1 MCGSRSRSECSH
13 NYTSLPPPALTP
25 TDPTFIS
32 RKTGYP
38 SCENLNKAHIHGK
51 FATVSTSLFIL
62 SFIGLNTKPD
72 AKKIFIMSS
81 LRLRQP
87 PQLDPPF

>member
-1 MCGSRSRSECSH
+1 MLQKQGASEKG
-13 NYTSLPPPALTP
+13 PP
-25 TDPTFIS
+25 
-32 RKTGYP
+32 RKIGRQ
-38 SCENLNKAHIHGK
+38 SFENLDKTLVQGK
-51 FATVSTSLFIL
+51 FATVSSNLFIL

-87 PQLDPPF
+87 PQLHPPF